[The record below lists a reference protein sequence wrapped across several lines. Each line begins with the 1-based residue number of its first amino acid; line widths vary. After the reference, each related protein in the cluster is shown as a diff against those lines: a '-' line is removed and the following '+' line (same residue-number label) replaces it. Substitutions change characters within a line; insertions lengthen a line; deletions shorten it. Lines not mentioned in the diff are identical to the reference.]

1 MQQVTEQHIAQDEV
15 DKRRGEE
22 NAGLLIN
29 NDNIDTVW
37 KQNIFGKIV
46 ELMKK
51 DILSSPKN
59 LRRIDKV
66 RLKEK
71 TKLVNEVIDSVQTSN
86 ITEDNNYVEFGA
98 LVITQL
104 LGIKEIKDK
113 KKEERFWK
121 IRTESKLNALRKYV
135 SLIER
140 WGTGMLRNESQKVRL
155 DHLYRVKKTGYKR
168 AAEELKQQIK
178 AKDATLGQYKNR
190 VKQYQQNR
198 LFQSNHSKFYQGLD
212 GK

>member
-29 NDNIDTVW
+29 NDNIDTVQ

-51 DILSSPKN
+51 GILSNPKN

-140 WGTGMLRNESQKVRL
+140 WGTGMLRNEIQKVRL
-155 DHLYRVKKTGYKR
+155 DYLY
-168 AAEELKQQIK
+168 
-178 AKDATLGQYKNR
+178 
-190 VKQYQQNR
+190 
-198 LFQSNHSKFYQGLD
+198 
-212 GK
+212 

>member
-29 NDNIDTVW
+29 NDNIDTVQ

-51 DILSSPKN
+51 DILSNPKN

-121 IRTESKLNALRKYV
+121 IRTESKLV

-140 WGTGMLRNESQKVRL
+140 WGIGMLRNESQKVRL